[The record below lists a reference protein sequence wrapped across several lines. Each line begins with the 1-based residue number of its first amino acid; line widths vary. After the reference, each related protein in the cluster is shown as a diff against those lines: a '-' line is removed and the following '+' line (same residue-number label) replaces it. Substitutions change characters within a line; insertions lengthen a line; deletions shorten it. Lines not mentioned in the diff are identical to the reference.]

1 MRRTLWIFVSA
12 ALAIFAYAQSASG
25 AVSRQY
31 MVENYSASLTLNFEH
46 RRINGTEMIRVR
58 ANRGSINELEL
69 DADEIVVDSVLV
81 GKKAQRFS
89 QSVDPETGKGRIR
102 IQLNRPLNRDRR
114 LTLQVTFKGSPAK
127 GLQFFDDQA
136 YTVYNTSH
144 WLVVNHDPSNLATL
158 TLSLNVPSDM
168 VVIANG
174 DNVAS
179 KSTSDRLVSE
189 WKEKRAIPD
198 FVFGFAVGR
207 FVQRNAAADK
217 TELRYF
223 GTHHSAAQIERI
235 FHSTPKV
242 LQLFSDKSG
251 VSYPSKTYSQ
261 ILANG
266 NPQQELGDFTLLPND
281 YGDLLL
287 KQPDEEWLLAHEL
300 AHQWWGIGVAC
311 RTWSDFW
318 LNEGVATFMADVF
331 LGEQY
336 GPARYAHEIE
346 IARNMYN
353 GLKVSG
359 MDHPLCYTEWKSEKD
374 AGGRLP
380 YFKGAL
386 VLHLLKKQLGEE
398 IFWKGFRAYTRQYW
412 GKTATSRDFQLTMEK
427 AARTNLG
434 GFFDR
439 WVYR

>member
-1 MRRTLWIFVSA
+1 MLSIVLSP
-12 ALAIFAYAQSASG
+12 ALAIVAYAQSGGG
-25 AVSRQY
+25 AISRQY
-31 MVENYSASLTLNFEH
+31 MVESYSASLTLNFES
-46 RRINGTEMIRVR
+46 RSITGTEMIRVR
-58 ANRGSINELEL
+58 ASRGPIDELEI

-81 GKKAQRFS
+81 GKEAQRFS
-89 QSVDPETGKGRIR
+89 QLVDPETGKGRIR

-114 LTLQVTFKGSPAK
+114 LTLQVILKGTPAK

-144 WLVVNHDPSNLATL
+144 WLVVNHDPSDLATL
-158 TLSLNVPSDM
+158 TLSLNVPQDM

-179 KSTSDRLVSE
+179 KRGGDRLVSE

-207 FVQRNAAADK
+207 FFRRNAAAGK

-223 GTHHSAAQIERI
+223 GAHHSAAEIERI

-242 LQLFSDKSG
+242 LRLFSDKSG
-251 VSYPSKTYSQ
+251 VPYPSKTYSQ

-266 NPQQELGDFTLLPND
+266 NPQQELGDFTLLPNE

-287 KQPDEEWLLAHEL
+287 KHPDEEWLLAHEL

-318 LNEGVATFMADVF
+318 LNEGMATFMADVF

-336 GPARYAHEIE
+336 GPARYMHELA
-346 IARNMYN
+346 IARNIYD

-359 MDHPLCYTEWKSEKD
+359 KDHPLCYTEWKSEKD

-386 VLHLLKKQLGEE
+386 VLHLLKERLGEE
-398 IFWKGFRAYTRQYW
+398 VFWKGFRAYTRQCW
-412 GKTATSRDFQLTMEK
+412 GKTATSRDFQLCMEK

-434 GFFDR
+434 GFFDQ